1 MGKPVGVIKL
11 IGIAGFVEGDE
22 HTLRPGDKISIGRS
36 RGCDISLR
44 NSPKYLKIDP
54 LQVQVDEN
62 FKTVSRTHVEL
73 EFAAA
78 DDFRIADKSSNGTFI
93 DGKRL
98 TGSCVLSNLASK
110 SHELKLGTNEAYRV
124 EFRKLVKRAKI
135 EIVEVPEGQNPPDGA
150 VPYDPDEEVEEVDE
164 IEEAGEIE
172 EVDELDDVEELDDD
186 GEIELADDDDEPVR
200 ALSDQVMETYNATHS
215 KGPGKGDGIAGKRPG
230 KKKDTKAGGAAPKK
244 AGGRLDRR
252 LGRRGMKK

>member
-44 NSPKYLKIDP
+44 NSPKYLEIDP
-54 LQVQVDEN
+54 LQTQVDEN

-73 EFAAA
+73 EFSGA
-78 DDFRIADKSSNGTFI
+78 DDFRIDDKSSNGTFV

-98 TGSCVLSNLASK
+98 TGSCVLSNLPTK
-110 SHELKLGTNEAYRV
+110 SHELRLGTNEVYRV

-135 EIVEVPEGQNPPDGA
+135 EIVKVPDGESPPDGA
-150 VPYDPDEEVEEVDE
+150 VPYDPDEEVEEVEAVDEIAEVDE
-164 IEEAGEIE
+164 IEE
-172 EVDELDDVEELDDD
+172 LDD
-186 GEIELADDDDEPVR
+186 EIELADDDEPVR
-200 ALSDQVMETYNATHS
+200 ALSDQVMEAYSATHS
-215 KGPGKGDGIAGKRPG
+215 KGPGKGDIAGKRPG
-230 KKKDTKAGGAAPKK
+230 KKSQKKSGGDGPKK